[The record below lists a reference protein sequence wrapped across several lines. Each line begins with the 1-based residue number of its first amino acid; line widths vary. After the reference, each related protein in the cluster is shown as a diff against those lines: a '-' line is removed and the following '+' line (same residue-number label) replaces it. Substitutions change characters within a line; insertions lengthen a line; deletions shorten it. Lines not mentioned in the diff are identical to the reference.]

1 MQSYYR
7 VFAVSL
13 ILTVGVVGSGSAW
26 ATGIWRE
33 NAPMTSARAKLSAA
47 NVGGVIYVAGG
58 AGISGPRSSFDLYDP
73 LGDLWRPQP
82 PMPEGREQFG
92 MAAIG
97 DKVFISGGLSGNGHQ
112 GQLSSDLWL
121 FDTGQGIW
129 IQKSSMPRS
138 RRGHA
143 MVAVGDLLYVIGGAG
158 AEPSKLM
165 AYDVAKDQWEI
176 LPTVLSIPRSNF
188 GVTVI
193 GNSIYTIGGVSLA
206 GKQLSLAERYDVKS
220 GKWTAMP
227 DLGAA
232 RSGLVAGVL
241 DGRVHVAG
249 GATLTPS
256 KTFVD
261 HYSFDPG
268 TNKWLSEPRLLTPRH
283 SMASAIAG
291 GRWYLIGGGSGSGFF
306 TLFTEADVVE
316 VFDPD

>member
-13 ILTVGVVGSGSAW
+13 IFIVGIVGSGSAW
-26 ATGIWRE
+26 ANGVWRE
-33 NAPMTSARAKLSAA
+33 NAPMTSARAKLGAA

-73 LGDLWRPQP
+73 VGDLWRPQP

-143 MVAVGDLLYVIGGAG
+143 MAAVGDRLYVIGGAG
-158 AEPSKLM
+158 GEPSKMM
-165 AYDVAKDQWEI
+165 AYEVAKDQWEV
-176 LPTVLSIPRSNF
+176 LPTAPSIPRAKF
-188 GVTVI
+188 GVTVSSVTSTVLGCSVAVSVTSAWLTVHIRSPRRLVKPEYSRVI
-193 GNSIYTIGGVSLA
+193 GVASFA
-206 GKQLSLAERYDVKS
+206 HQRYS
-220 GKWTAMP
+220 
-227 DLGAA
+227 
-232 RSGLVAGVL
+232 
-241 DGRVHVAG
+241 
-249 GATLTPS
+249 
-256 KTFVD
+256 
-261 HYSFDPG
+261 
-268 TNKWLSEPRLLTPRH
+268 SE
-283 SMASAIAG
+283 
-291 GRWYLIGGGSGSGFF
+291 WK
-306 TLFTEADVVE
+306 
-316 VFDPD
+316 